1 MARPKTEGRYV
12 NCYMDNTVLD
22 KLEKYCEETGLTKTV
37 AMERILDK
45 FLTER
50 EKSKKKKDT
59 LL

>member
-1 MARPKTEGRYV
+1 MARPKKEGRYV

-50 EKSKKKKDT
+50 EKSKKKMDT

>member
-1 MARPKTEGRYV
+1 MARPKKEGRYV

-22 KLEKYCEETGLTKTV
+22 KLEKYCEDTGLTKTV